1 MLYEVQFFVV
11 VPLRNSVE
19 HEIVQHIQKVTG
31 FVAVILH
38 HAVTKSLDCIG
49 FHTWGHDQPSN
60 DNCEV

>member
-1 MLYEVQFFVV
+1 MLYEVQLFVV

-38 HAVTKSLDCIG
+38 HTVT
-49 FHTWGHDQPSN
+49 
-60 DNCEV
+60 